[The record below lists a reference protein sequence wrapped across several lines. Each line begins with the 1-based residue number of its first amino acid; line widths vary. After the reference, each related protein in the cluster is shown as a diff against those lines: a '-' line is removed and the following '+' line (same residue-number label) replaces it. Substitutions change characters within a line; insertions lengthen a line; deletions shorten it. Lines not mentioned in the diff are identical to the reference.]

1 MWDYLLLPYCC
12 LGADR
17 ILSRGCPEHIHTE
30 LMFQFLSADMLP
42 NQDCLRGC
50 DIASTPAISRLGLN
64 SRQAVAGA
72 ATLTTDT
79 LTSRPLLILTLEILT
94 LERTAA
100 ATSCDAI
107 PVLSKM
113 TSSSDE
119 LALQRIL
126 LR

>member
-17 ILSRGCPEHIHTE
+17 ILGRGCPEHIHTE

-42 NQDCLRGC
+42 NQDCLSGC

-79 LTSRPLLILTLEILT
+79 LTSRPLLILTLEDCGSDILVMPS
-94 LERTAA
+94 R
-100 ATSCDAI
+100 CY
-107 PVLSKM
+107 
-113 TSSSDE
+113 
-119 LALQRIL
+119 R
-126 LR
+126 R